1 MSSQRG
7 IVSTFAIPTDV
18 SEEALRAQLKK
29 MLQSES
35 FARSRR
41 LRRFLRFCVEQTL
54 LEQTEN
60 LKEYSI
66 GLEVFEKPE
75 SFDPRMDSIVRVVAR
90 RLRSMVDHYYST
102 EGKDDPISIK
112 FRCGSYVPA
121 FEPRS
126 AERQAAQVPEAVAV
140 VRPNATAEYVAQQ
153 LGMPLL
159 PLTPENA
166 EELLQRVASGGA
178 QLFILSPTAQQTQA
192 ASASTTAVDGN
203 LAEEPVQMHDFEQPQ

>member
-1 MSSQRG
+1 VKLYLVRVGQLV
-7 IVSTFAIPTDV
+7 IVNTLPFINDC
-18 SEEALRAQLKK
+18 SEEALQAQLKK

-54 LEQTEN
+54 LDQTEN

-90 RLRSMVDHYYST
+90 RLRSMVDHYYSI
-102 EGKDDPISIK
+102 EGKDDPVLIK
-112 FRCGSYVPA
+112 FRCGTYVPSFA
-121 FEPRS
+121 MRS
-126 AERQAAQVPEAVAV
+126 GEVDGQQHQEQIAVMSQSSPTV
-140 VRPNATAEYVAQQ
+140 EYVSQQ
-153 LGMPLL
+153 LGMPLV
-159 PLTPENA
+159 PISAKTA

-178 QLFILSPTAQQTQA
+178 QLFMLSPMSSSVMAP
-192 ASASTTAVDGN
+192 
-203 LAEEPVQMHDFEQPQ
+203 LPVVENVNTEVLQEK

>member
-1 MSSQRG
+1 
-7 IVSTFAIPTDV
+7 VSTFAIPNDV

-90 RLRSMVDHYYST
+90 RLRSMVEHYYAT
-102 EGKDDPISIK
+102 EGKDDPIAIK

-121 FEPRS
+121 FELRS
-126 AERQAAQVPEAVAV
+126 AEQQSAELPEAVTV
-140 VRPNATAEYVAQQ
+140 VRPNATAEYVASQ

-159 PLTPENA
+159 PLTPESA

-178 QLFILSPTAQQTQA
+178 QLFLLSPVSQA
-192 ASASTTAVDGN
+192 AQAAGGSPISEPDSMPEEVAS
-203 LAEEPVQMHDFEQPQ
+203 LPRQES